1 MGDRGYMEKHLEEAR
16 AERKERGLNMPMS
29 REDGEQGRVGKISSN
44 RAERRG
50 KWGEQSLES
59 PGSRTHRQIIR
70 KAHSGRDFFLVVCM
84 ENLFPKFL
92 RNAGFY
98 LRNPE
103 IP

>member
-50 KWGEQSLES
+50 KCIQIAQNSGMRRPHWALE
-59 PGSRTHRQIIR
+59 
-70 KAHSGRDFFLVVCM
+70 
-84 ENLFPKFL
+84 E
-92 RNAGFY
+92 
-98 LRNPE
+98 
-103 IP
+103 